1 MKPQKHGSFHQ
12 KHSLGQNFIED
23 EALLSQL
30 AELSLVTA
38 EDCVL
43 EIGPGFGALTK
54 PNDTTVAE
62 WLTYLVD
69 AVEGDKLTKPLA
81 ERAKQV
87 VSLEIDRTL
96 IPILNVTLE
105 KYANARVICDD
116 VMRTN
121 LSALVAEAFGADCP
135 SLRVAANL
143 PYYITTDVLTKLMR
157 ELPQAKS
164 IAVMIQK
171 EVGDKLLSGPGD
183 DGYGPLAVMCQY
195 RYHVMCALDVP
206 AACFNPPPKV
216 DSSFMVLEKLEQP
229 RVNAGDEEIFTRL
242 VRSAFAMRRKT
253 LLNNLVSGFSL
264 NREQA
269 AACLAAANLS
279 TQARAEELSLED
291 FAGLAIQLQ
300 NTIR

>member
-1 MKPQKHGSFHQ
+1 MKPKKHGSFHQ

-23 EALLSQL
+23 EALLEQL
-30 AELSLVTA
+30 ADLSLVTG
-38 EDCVL
+38 EDDVL
-43 EIGPGFGALTK
+43 EIGPGFGA
-54 PNDTTVAE
+54 
-62 WLTYLVD
+62 
-69 AVEGDKLTKPLA
+69 LTKPLA

-105 KYANARVICDD
+105 KYVNARVICGD
-116 VMRTN
+116 VMRTD
-121 LSALVAEAFGADCP
+121 LSALVTEVFGAECS
-135 SLRVAANL
+135 SLRIAANL
-143 PYYITTDVLTKLMR
+143 PYYITTDVLIKLMR

-195 RYHVMCALDVP
+195 HYRVTRALDVP

-216 DSSFMVLEKLEQP
+216 DSSFMVLERLEKP
-229 RVNAGDEEIFTRL
+229 CVDAGDEAVFARL
-242 VRSAFAMRRKT
+242 VRNAFAMRRKT

-269 AACLAAANLS
+269 AACLEAAGLS
-279 TQARAEELSLED
+279 AQARAEELSLED
-291 FAGLAIQLQ
+291 FAGLARQLQ
-300 NTIR
+300 NAMH

>member
-1 MKPQKHGSFHQ
+1 MKTKKHGSFHQ

-23 EALLSQL
+23 EALLEQL
-30 AELSLVTA
+30 AELSLVTS

-54 PNDTTVAE
+54 S
-62 WLTYLVD
+62 
-69 AVEGDKLTKPLA
+69 LA
-81 ERAKQV
+81 ARAKQV

-105 KYANARVICDD
+105 NCPNARVICGD
-116 VMRTN
+116 VMRTDLPSLIN
-121 LSALVAEAFGADCP
+121 EAFGETCP
-135 SLRVAANL
+135 SIRVAANL

-171 EVGDKLLSGPGD
+171 EVGDKLLSRPGE
-183 DGYGPLAVMCQY
+183 DGYGPLAVLCQY
-195 RYHVMCALDVP
+195 HYHVVRALDVP

-216 DSSFMVLEKLEQP
+216 DSSFMVLERLEQP
-229 RVNAGDEEIFTRL
+229 SADAGDEAVFTRL
-242 VRSAFAMRRKT
+242 VRGAFAMRRKT

-264 NREQA
+264 SREQA
-269 AACLAAANLS
+269 AACLESSGLS
-279 TQARAEELSLED
+279 LQARAEELSLAD
-291 FAGLAIQLQ
+291 FARLSKQLQ
-300 NTIR
+300 ALPR